1 MFYLQHLHYG
11 GNVMKKIILA
21 TFASTLLL
29 GLSVPPLETDAAAKK
44 FKNCTE
50 LNKAYKGGIAKNSK
64 VKNKGGKTKY
74 KPTVFTSKQPR
85 EYFTTT
91 SQYPQNI

>member
-1 MFYLQHLHYG
+1 
-11 GNVMKKIILA
+11 MKKIILA

-29 GLSVPPLETDAAAKK
+29 GLSVPPLETDASVKK

-74 KPTVFTSKQPR
+74 KPTVSAKLYAANESKDR
-85 EYFTTT
+85 DKDGIACER
-91 SQYPQNI
+91 